1 MAKVTYRDAK
11 EDDPI
16 YKEGFYVSSHN
27 YSREY
32 VKSKKDTNL
41 TEPKQK
47 KSEDKDS
54 TDD

>member
-1 MAKVTYRDAK
+1 MVKIIWKEPK

-16 YKEGFYVSSHN
+16 YKEGFYVRSHN